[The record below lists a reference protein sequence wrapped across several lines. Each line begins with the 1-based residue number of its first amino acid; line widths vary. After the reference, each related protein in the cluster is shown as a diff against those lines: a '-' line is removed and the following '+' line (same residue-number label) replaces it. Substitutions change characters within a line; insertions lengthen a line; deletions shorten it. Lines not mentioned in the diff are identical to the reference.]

1 MGSGHER
8 TLLSELLHERGLTA
22 EEFSEQANR
31 YAYEHGIDATLSPRH
46 VHRLASGRRAD
57 GRPLGPVRLGTR
69 RLLEEMLGVP
79 IDRLLKPITASRAE
93 VRDWSSEALELRA
106 RITSGRN
113 VDQHTVTLLQEKLD
127 LIRVIDRRLGG
138 TMLLGELRAQID
150 QMWTLLTGVLNHD
163 MRISLARVLVDA
175 CTLAGWQSL
184 DQGNVHES
192 WQHYDRARSAARVAE
207 SRALEAYACA
217 GQAVVLMDIGDPGSA
232 AELTAHA
239 CQIARGSSPAILTA
253 WLHAG
258 HGEALAATGDDVGS
272 QRAFDNAE
280 RSLVEDNTEAQ
291 YLVFD
296 STHLARWRGSAMS
309 RLRSRDATE
318 LLTATLKRMDPS
330 FIRAEAAL
338 RIDLAQTL
346 INQSKH
352 DEAAAHIDRARLLA
366 AQIGSTRQRRRLEA
380 FTTR

>member
-1 MGSGHER
+1 MVSEHGPTMLS
-8 TLLSELLHERGLTA
+8 TLLRERGVTA

-31 YAYEHGIDATLSPRH
+31 YARQHGIDATLSPRH

-69 RLLEEMLGVP
+69 RLLEEMLGIPV
-79 IDRLLKPITASRAE
+79 DRLLKPTTASPDE

-106 RITSGRN
+106 RIASGRN
-113 VDQHTVTLLQEKLD
+113 VDQHTIALLQEKLD
-127 LIRVIDRRLGG
+127 LTRVIDRRLGG
-138 TMLLGELRAQID
+138 TLLLGELRAQVD
-150 QMWTLLTGVLNHD
+150 QMWALLASILNHST
-163 MRISLARVLVDA
+163 RISLARVLVDS

-184 DQGNVHES
+184 DQGDVHES

-207 SRALEAYACA
+207 SSALEAYACA
-217 GQAVVLMDIGDPGSA
+217 GQAVVLMDIGNADSA
-232 AELTAHA
+232 TELTAHA
-239 CQIARGSSPAILTA
+239 CHIAHGSSPAILTA
-253 WLHAG
+253 WLYAG
-258 HGEALAATGDDVGS
+258 HGEALAATGDEAGS

-280 RSLVEDNTEAQ
+280 KSLIEDNTDAP

-296 STHLARWRGSAMS
+296 STHLARWRGSAMA
-309 RLRSRDATE
+309 RLHSQDATE
-318 LLTATLKRMDPS
+318 VLTAALERMDPS
-330 FIRAEAAL
+330 FTRAEAAL

-346 INQSKH
+346 TNQRKY